1 MYETE
6 SRQTLAHLLS
16 VHPDPSE
23 KATFVLVNAD
33 PVKEGDTVTMKCE
46 TDGNPQ
52 PEFEFHKEVRVCWSC
67 VSRTNTFAVSGVLVT
82 LHRRLCPPVFRTMPS
97 PAQAAS

>member
-1 MYETE
+1 MKQNPDEHF
-6 SRQTLAHLLS
+6 SPALS
-16 VHPDPSE
+16 LFSVRPDPSE

-67 VSRTNTFAVSGVLVT
+67 VSWKKHVL
-82 LHRRLCPPVFRTMPS
+82 R
-97 PAQAAS
+97 